1 MPKNSKKDSIQKKIV
16 VVVFVE
22 GDTEVEFYK
31 KLINHLRSLCGGRLS
46 CEVKIHNL
54 KGVGNYQSTAKRI
67 FEKKIKQDYPAN
79 TYEYK
84 VFLSYDTD
92 VFEFARK
99 PLVNWK
105 TVISLLKTLGA
116 NEVYEIQAKSS
127 IEDWFLYDRE
137 SIRSFLNISKNVEI
151 SKCNGLSGLKSLFQK
166 VNKTYVKG
174 LKSTDLVDSLNM
186 NVIFPK
192 ICCQIYTLCHA
203 VGLNCDGK
211 QCTVKR

>member
-1 MPKNSKKDSIQKKIV
+1 M
-16 VVVFVE
+16 
-22 GDTEVEFYK
+22 
-31 KLINHLRSLCGGRLS
+31 
-46 CEVKIHNL
+46 
-54 KGVGNYQSTAKRI
+54 
-67 FEKKIKQDYPAN
+67 
-79 TYEYK
+79 
-84 VFLSYDTD
+84 
-92 VFEFARK
+92 
-99 PLVNWK
+99 
-105 TVISLLKTLGA
+105 
-116 NEVYEIQAKSS
+116 YEIQAKSS

-186 NVIFPK
+186 NVIFP
-192 ICCQIYTLCHA
+192 IFFCQIYTLCHA